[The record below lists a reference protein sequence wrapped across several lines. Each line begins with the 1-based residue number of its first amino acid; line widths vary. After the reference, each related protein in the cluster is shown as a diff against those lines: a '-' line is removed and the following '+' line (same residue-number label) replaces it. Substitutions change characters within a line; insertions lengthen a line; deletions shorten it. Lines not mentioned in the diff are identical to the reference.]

1 MSLIVVAWVFFRIS
15 GAAFNPAVTLALWL
29 VGNLTGV
36 RALMITLA
44 QLLGGIAAAGVAK
57 GVTLSNFSVTNTTS
71 KGLGNGQGL
80 AIEMFTTA
88 MLVFTVLMMAAEKH
102 RG

>member
-1 MSLIVVAWVFFRIS
+1 MMSETTLT
-15 GAAFNPAVTLALWL
+15 VTLALWL
-29 VGNLTGV
+29 VGNMTGV
-36 RALMITLA
+36 RAIMTTIA

-57 GVTLSNFSVTNTTS
+57 GVTLSNFTVTNSTV
-71 KGLGNGQGL
+71 KGLGNGQAL